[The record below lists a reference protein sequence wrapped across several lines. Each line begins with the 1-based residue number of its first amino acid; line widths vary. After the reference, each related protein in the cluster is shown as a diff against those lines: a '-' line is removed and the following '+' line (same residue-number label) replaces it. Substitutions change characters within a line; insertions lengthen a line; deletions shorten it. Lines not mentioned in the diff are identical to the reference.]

1 MIRAFAESTVVCN
14 ALPLPCVGSAKAR
27 VAAGALAAYVSTEAP
42 VYALKELRVGP
53 LAALMLMHNLLAEH
67 ATIESALDEFQRKTS
82 FTPRKWGVSSRAI
95 IASLLQVI
103 HQLRARTAEE
113 LLRED
118 EPDVKTALEDVFCQ
132 KILQAWQRRHEIVD
146 RYTHP
151 LSCFVDGELELT
163 DRLLRLPTERE
174 DCVKGAPCGA
184 AAELRRMPKEVRA
197 LLRALRP
204 AKGEKGQTSTGR
216 QALKEVLVHDA
227 KSFPRNHCRALGDAY
242 HCIVAPADRD
252 LLTTNC
258 ADFKPMAR
266 VLNKKL
272 RCL

>member
-1 MIRAFAESTVVCN
+1 MSKAFAESTIVCN
-14 ALPLPCVGSAKAR
+14 ALPLPCVGSAKTR
-27 VAAGALAAYVSTEAP
+27 LAAGALAAYESTEAP

-53 LAALMLMHNLLAEH
+53 LAALMLMHNLLAAHE
-67 ATIESALDEFQRKTS
+67 TIESALDEFQRKTS

-95 IASLLQVI
+95 IAALLHVI
-103 HQLRARTAEE
+103 RQLRARTAEQ

-118 EPDVKTALEDVFCQ
+118 EPDDKTALEDAFCQ
-132 KILQAWQRRHEIVD
+132 MILQAWQRRHEIVD
-146 RYTHP
+146 QYTHP

-184 AAELRRMPKEVRA
+184 AAELRRKPKEVNA
-197 LLRALRP
+197 VLRALRP
-204 AKGEKGQTSTGR
+204 AKDEKRETSSGR
-216 QALKEVLVHDA
+216 RALKDVLQHDA
-227 KSFPRNHCRALGDAY
+227 KSFPRSHCRALGDAY
-242 HCIVAPADRD
+242 HCIVAPADSD

-258 ADFKPMAR
+258 ADFKPLAR
-266 VLNKKL
+266 ALDKKL